1 MADRTIR
8 RRCERVLADLD
19 LPDAIDVRHLCAVL
33 AERQGRPIHLLA
45 EHLPA
50 GSPCGLAVRTERFD
64 AIFYEADTSRLHQEH
79 IIRHELGHLI
89 CGHLTA
95 PVLDAQASRLLLPDL
110 DPSLVRAVLGRTN
123 YSEVEE
129 QEAELIASL
138 LLRRSVL
145 ARAGQPPPDD
155 AGESPVLGRLHH
167 TLIDPGRR

>member
-1 MADRTIR
+1 MVDRTIR

-19 LPDAIDVRHLCAVL
+19 LPDAIDVRDLCDVL
-33 AERQGRPIHLLA
+33 AERQGRPIHLVA
-45 EHLPA
+45 EHLPVD
-50 GSPCGLAVRTERFD
+50 SPCGLAVRTERFD

-95 PVLDAQASRLLLPDL
+95 PVLDAQVFQLLLPHL

-129 QEAELIASL
+129 KEAELIASL

-145 ARAGQPPPDD
+145 DRAGHLPPDD
-155 AGESPVLGRLHH
+155 AGESPVLGRLHQ
-167 TLIDPGRR
+167 TLIDPGRG

>member
-1 MADRTIR
+1 MADRTLR
-8 RRCERVLADLD
+8 RRCERILTGLG
-19 LPDAIDVRHLCAVL
+19 LPDAIDVRDLCDVL
-33 AERQGRPIHLLA
+33 AERQGRPIHLIA

-50 GSPCGLAVRTERFD
+50 MSPCGLAVRTERFD
-64 AIFYEADTSRLHQEH
+64 AIFYEAGTSRLHQDH

-95 PVLDAQASRLLLPDL
+95 PVLDAEASRLLLPDL

-129 QEAELIASL
+129 KEAELIASL

-145 ARAGQPPPDD
+145 AGAGHAPHDD
-155 AGESPVLGRLHH
+155 AGTSPVLGRLHH
-167 TLIDPGRR
+167 TLIDPGRG

>member
-1 MADRTIR
+1 MADRTLR
-8 RRCERVLADLD
+8 RRCEKIVADLG
-19 LPDAIDVRHLCAVL
+19 LPDAIDVRELCDVL
-33 AERQGRPIHLLA
+33 AERQGRPIHLIG
-45 EHLPA
+45 EHLPPD
-50 GSPCGLAVRTERFD
+50 SPCGLAVHTERFD

-95 PVLDAQASRLLLPDL
+95 PVLDTETSRLLLPNL

-123 YSEVEE
+123 YSEIEE
-129 QEAELIASL
+129 KEAELIASL

-145 ARAGQPPPDD
+145 ARADRTPPDD
-155 AGESPVLGRLHH
+155 AGSSPVLGRLHH

>member
-1 MADRTIR
+1 MADHGIR
-8 RRCERVLADLD
+8 ERCETILAELGI
-19 LPDAIDVRHLCAVL
+19 PDALGVRELCAVL
-33 AERQGRPIHLLA
+33 ADRQGRPIHLLG

-64 AIFYEADTSRLHQEH
+64 AIFYQTGTSRLHQEH

-95 PVLDAQASRLLLPDL
+95 PVLDAEASRLLLPNL

-123 YSEVEE
+123 YSEIEE
-129 QEAELIASL
+129 KEAEMIASL

-145 ARAGQPPPDD
+145 GGSGTAPRDEPA
-155 AGESPVLGRLHH
+155 ASSVLGRLHH
-167 TLIDPGRR
+167 TLIDP